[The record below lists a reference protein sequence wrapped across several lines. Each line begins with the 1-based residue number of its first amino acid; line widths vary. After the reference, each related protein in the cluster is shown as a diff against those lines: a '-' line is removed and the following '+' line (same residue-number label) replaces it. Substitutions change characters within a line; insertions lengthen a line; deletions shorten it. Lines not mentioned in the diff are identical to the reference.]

1 LKYRSLTGFTRW
13 LFMACIWGGL
23 GVTIFQ
29 VFRLRLLDRV
39 IVDLGFWA
47 LLVALFLPLVFLI
60 VPATRKAPRDKVPW
74 YDYCLAGLSACGPAF
89 VFIFA
94 EDILMSLWP
103 IQPPTIAFILGLIT
117 WALVLEGVRRTAGWI
132 LTALVGL
139 FSVYPL
145 FASHLPPLFF
155 AKSYSLE
162 RLTGYHFLSTGSI
175 FGIPM
180 AVFGNTLIG
189 FMLFGVALGVTG
201 GADFLLKLAQGL
213 VGRLRGAPALVA
225 VMASAMLATLSGS
238 AVANVTAVGSITI
251 PAMKKLGYEA
261 EMAGAIE
268 SCASTGGVL
277 TPPVMG
283 TSAFVMA
290 ALLEIPYAHV
300 CLAAAIPAAIYYVSL
315 FVQVYLHAERRAIPT
330 LSRDEIPSLI
340 KTLKQGWFYLGAVA
354 FLVYTLFWVRVE
366 GWAPYY
372 ATAFLI
378 VCAFIRKATRPNRE
392 TIFRFTISLGHVLI
406 ELAPVLAGIGLILG
420 SFSLTGVGQTIG
432 TELMVLAGENLYFM
446 LVMGAIAAFI
456 LGMGMPMLPVF
467 ILMHV
472 TFAPALVSMGVP
484 EVTAN
489 LFLLYWAMVS
499 FITPPVCMAVYA
511 ASAIAGSDIMRT
523 GFRAV
528 RLGIVA
534 YIIPF
539 IFALNPVLTGLG
551 SATEIVWATVT
562 ALIGA
567 ALLATGV
574 EGYLFRI
581 GSLATAERALAVCS
595 GLLLVYR
602 GWLTEV
608 AGAALALALIFGKI
622 LIKRRNRTASNFG

>member
-1 LKYRSLTGFTRW
+1 
-13 LFMACIWGGL
+13 MVCIWAGL

-29 VFRLRLLDRV
+29 VFRLRLADRV
-39 IVDLGFWA
+39 IVDLGFFA
-47 LLVALFLPLVFLI
+47 LLVALFLPLVFLAI
-60 VPATRKAPRDKVPW
+60 PAHRKAVRDKVPR
-74 YDYCLAGLSACGPAF
+74 YDYCLAGLSAFGPVF

-94 EDILMSLWP
+94 EDILMSVWP
-103 IQPPTIAFILGLIT
+103 IQPPPVAFILGLIT
-117 WALVLEGVRRTAGWI
+117 WALVLEGVRRTTGWI

-139 FSVYPL
+139 FSIYPL

-155 AKSYSLE
+155 AKSYSLD

-175 FGIPM
+175 FGLPM
-180 AVFGNTLIG
+180 NVFGSILIG

-225 VMASAMLATLSGS
+225 VMASAMLASLSGS
-238 AVANVTAVGSITI
+238 AVANVISTGSITI
-251 PAMKKLGYEA
+251 PAMKKLGYEP

-283 TSAFVMA
+283 ASAFVMA
-290 ALLEIPYAHV
+290 ALLEIPYSVV
-300 CLAAAIPAAIYYVSL
+300 CLAAAIPVAIYYVSL
-315 FVQVYLHAERRAIPT
+315 FAQVYLHAERLAIPT

-340 KTLKQGWFYLGAVA
+340 KTLKQGWFYLGAVV
-354 FLVYTLFWVRVE
+354 FLAYTLFWVRVE

-378 VCAFIRKATRPNRE
+378 VCSFIRRATRPNLK
-392 TIFRFTISLGHVLI
+392 TISRFTISLGHVLI

-432 TELMVLAGENLYFM
+432 TELMVLAGQNLY
-446 LVMGAIAAFI
+446 LLLLMGAVAAFI

-467 ILMHV
+467 IFMHI
-472 TFAPALVSMGVP
+472 TFAPAFVSMGVP
-484 EVTAN
+484 EVPAN

-499 FITPPVCMAVYA
+499 FITPPVCIAVYS
-511 ASAIAGSDIMRT
+511 ASAIAGSNIMQT
-523 GFRAV
+523 GLRAV

-539 IFALNPVLTGLG
+539 VFVFNPALTGHG
-551 SATEIVWATVT
+551 TPAEVIWATVT
-562 ALIGA
+562 ALTGAAFLAIGA
-567 ALLATGV
+567 

-581 GSLATAERALAVCS
+581 GRLTAIERAIAVCS
-595 GLLLVYR
+595 GFLLLHR
-602 GWLTEV
+602 GFVGEAV
-608 AGAALALALIFGKI
+608 GVALALTLILGKMFAA
-622 LIKRRNRTASNFG
+622 KRNRTMSTRKNINLTALKL